1 MSKFKNTLL
10 ATLMLLLFSNV
21 TTAQALTTNYS
32 VNVEEP
38 VKVKYLGDDG
48 EFLLFQVTLPSNET
62 ANAKFVIYDKN
73 VGELYSTRLASNVST
88 IKIEKKEQADQVLN
102 FKVVLGKKTY
112 SKSFSV
118 TRNLIETTT
127 VAERDITKL

>member
-118 TRNLIETTT
+118 TRSLIETTT